1 MLCTWSKDYV
11 KYIGRNLVDAS
22 LAIRPWTDCAR
33 IGWDVIRRNPSEAFR
48 IVFLPSEKPLPIWPY
63 SVTANRTR
71 RFFVICLHV
80 LGMSGVPGSGKIHVR
95 ENHKLPRPL
104 RLHASGPP
112 TKQVTRFTA
121 TSTAHLASVPPLKT
135 LPVLLYLTFRTLPVC
150 PMCLFL

>member
-1 MLCTWSKDYV
+1 MWSKDYV
-11 KYIGRNLVDAS
+11 KYIGRNLVDAHAAMDG
-22 LAIRPWTDCAR
+22 LCPDRM
-33 IGWDVIRRNPSEAFR
+33 DVIRRNPSEAFR

-104 RLHASGPP
+104 KLHASGPP
-112 TKQVTRFTA
+112 KKQVTRFTA

>member
-1 MLCTWSKDYV
+1 LLCTWSKDYV

-48 IVFLPSEKPLPIWPY
+48 IVFSPY
-63 SVTANRTR
+63 SFTANRMVACVANVR
-71 RFFVICLHV
+71 
-80 LGMSGVPGSGKIHVR
+80 VPGSAKIHVR
-95 ENHKLPRPL
+95 ENQHITHYHGRNAQAPCFWSLQNK
-104 RLHASGPP
+104 S
-112 TKQVTRFTA
+112 RFTA
-121 TSTAHLASVPPLKT
+121 TSLQTLPILPLLKT